1 MVTTVMFKRQTINR
15 GIVLKLRTRRRMV
28 PAGHLCGMLTRQS
41 CWISGEGEEVASGE
55 GMPGLA
61 EKLNHLFATV
71 PAPTRSGVYSNDT
84 AARALEER
92 GVTVSGVHIS
102 HLRSGRRDNP
112 SARLLAA
119 LADLFGVPIG
129 YFFDTTMED
138 RINADLDA
146 LAAIQDP
153 RAKHLMVRAQGLS
166 PDSMDHLEAILES
179 IRKIE
184 GLDTRMKAS
193 EHS

>member
-1 MVTTVMFKRQTINR
+1 M
-15 GIVLKLRTRRRMV
+15 
-28 PAGHLCGMLTRQS
+28 
-41 CWISGEGEEVASGE
+41 SGE

-61 EKLNHLFATV
+61 DKLNHLFATV
-71 PAPTRSGVYSNDT
+71 PAPTRSGLYSNDS

-119 LADLFGVPIG
+119 LAELFGVPIG
-129 YFFDTTMED
+129 YFFDTTLED
-138 RINADLDA
+138 RINSELDA
-146 LAAIQDP
+146 LSALKDS
-153 RAKHLMVRAQGLS
+153 RAKSLMLRAQGVS
-166 PDSMDHLEAILES
+166 PESMEHLEAILER

-184 GLDTRMKAS
+184 GLDSNGKDTTD
-193 EHS
+193 

>member
-1 MVTTVMFKRQTINR
+1 M
-15 GIVLKLRTRRRMV
+15 
-28 PAGHLCGMLTRQS
+28 
-41 CWISGEGEEVASGE
+41 SGE

-71 PAPTRSGVYSNDT
+71 PAPTRSGLYSNDT

-119 LADLFGVPIG
+119 LAELFGVPIG

-138 RINADLDA
+138 RINDELEA
-146 LAAIQDP
+146 LSALKDS
-153 RAKHLMVRAQGLS
+153 RAKTLMLRAQGVS
-166 PDSMDHLEAILES
+166 PESMEHLEAILER

-184 GLDTRMKAS
+184 GLDANGHDTANK
-193 EHS
+193 

>member
-1 MVTTVMFKRQTINR
+1 M
-15 GIVLKLRTRRRMV
+15 
-28 PAGHLCGMLTRQS
+28 
-41 CWISGEGEEVASGE
+41 ASGE
-55 GMPGLA
+55 GIPGLA
-61 EKLNHLFATV
+61 EKLNHLFVTV
-71 PAPTRSGVYSNDT
+71 PARTRSGVYSNDT

-92 GVTVSGVHIS
+92 GVTVSNVHIS

-153 RAKHLMVRAQGLS
+153 RAKHLMIRAQGLS

-184 GLDTRMKAS
+184 GLDPKTKAAEQS
-193 EHS
+193 

>member
-1 MVTTVMFKRQTINR
+1 M
-15 GIVLKLRTRRRMV
+15 
-28 PAGHLCGMLTRQS
+28 
-41 CWISGEGEEVASGE
+41 ASGE

-119 LADLFGVPIG
+119 LGGPVRCADRLLL
-129 YFFDTTMED
+129 
-138 RINADLDA
+138 R
-146 LAAIQDP
+146 
-153 RAKHLMVRAQGLS
+153 H
-166 PDSMDHLEAILES
+166 DHG
-179 IRKIE
+179 RPHQ
-184 GLDTRMKAS
+184 R
-193 EHS
+193 

>member
-1 MVTTVMFKRQTINR
+1 M
-15 GIVLKLRTRRRMV
+15 
-28 PAGHLCGMLTRQS
+28 
-41 CWISGEGEEVASGE
+41 SGEGI
-55 GMPGLA
+55 PGLA

-71 PAPTRSGVYSNDT
+71 PTPTRSGLYSNDT

-119 LADLFGVPIG
+119 LAELFGVPIG

-138 RINADLDA
+138 RINDELEA
-146 LAAIQDP
+146 LSALKDS
-153 RAKHLMVRAQGLS
+153 RAKSLMLRAQGVS
-166 PDSMDHLEAILES
+166 PASMEHLEAILER

-184 GLDTRMKAS
+184 GLDANGHDTANK
-193 EHS
+193 

>member
-1 MVTTVMFKRQTINR
+1 M
-15 GIVLKLRTRRRMV
+15 
-28 PAGHLCGMLTRQS
+28 
-41 CWISGEGEEVASGE
+41 ASGE
-55 GMPGLA
+55 GMRGLA
-61 EKLNHLFATV
+61 EKLDHLFATV

-84 AARALEER
+84 AARALGER

-129 YFFDTTMED
+129 YFFDTAMED

-146 LAAIQDP
+146 LSAIQDP
-153 RAKHLMVRAQGLS
+153 RAKRLMVRAQGLS

-184 GLDTRMKAS
+184 GLDAKNQGPDQS
-193 EHS
+193 

>member
-1 MVTTVMFKRQTINR
+1 M
-15 GIVLKLRTRRRMV
+15 
-28 PAGHLCGMLTRQS
+28 
-41 CWISGEGEEVASGE
+41 SGEGI
-55 GMPGLA
+55 PGLA

-71 PAPTRSGVYSNDT
+71 PAPTRSGLYSNDT

-119 LADLFGVPIG
+119 LAELFGVPIG

-138 RINADLDA
+138 RINDELEA
-146 LAAIQDP
+146 LSALKDS
-153 RAKHLMVRAQGLS
+153 RAKSLMLRAQGVS
-166 PDSMDHLEAILES
+166 PASMEHLEAILER

-184 GLDTRMKAS
+184 GLDANGHDTANK
-193 EHS
+193 

>member
-1 MVTTVMFKRQTINR
+1 MV
-15 GIVLKLRTRRRMV
+15 
-28 PAGHLCGMLTRQS
+28 
-41 CWISGEGEEVASGE
+41 SGE

-61 EKLNHLFATV
+61 DKLNHLFATV

-102 HLRSGRRDNP
+102 HLRSHRRDNP

-129 YFFDTTMED
+129 YFFDDTMEE
-138 RINADLDA
+138 RINAELEA
-146 LAAIQDP
+146 LSAVRDP
-153 RAKHLMVRAQGLS
+153 RAKQLMVRAQGVS
-166 PDSMDHLEAILES
+166 PEGLGHLEAILEH
-179 IRKIE
+179 IRQIE
-184 GLDTRMKAS
+184 GLDPKGKAADQS
-193 EHS
+193 